1 MEGLLSWLR
10 QAGLSF
16 IPLFVAIDAIGT
28 LPFIL
33 ALVGELGPEARV
45 RSLNYAIITAFGVGL
60 GFLAIG
66 KFVFSVL
73 GISTDDFLIAGGG
86 LLFVLSLRDLITGK
100 AIEVSSESYPTV
112 GVVPIGTPL
121 VVGPATLSTLLLL
134 SSQYSLTAVFFALLV
149 NLFIAWVIFR
159 QGERVVNFL
168 GEGGQ
173 KAATKIASLLLAA
186 IAVKMIRR
194 GVMGFLSG
202 L

>member
-1 MEGLLSWLR
+1 MSDLVSWLY
-10 QAGLSF
+10 QVGLSF

-33 ALVGELGPEARV
+33 TLLKDLDPRSRA

-73 GISTDDFLIAGGG
+73 GISTDDFLIAGGV
-86 LLFVLSLRDLITGK
+86 LLFILSLRDLVTGK
-100 AIEVSSESYPTV
+100 AIETSSESYTTV
-112 GVVPIGTPL
+112 GIVPIGTPL

-134 SSQYSLTAVFFALLV
+134 SGQYSITAVFFAFLV
-149 NLFIAWVIFR
+149 NLFITWTIFR

-173 KAATKIASLLLAA
+173 RAATKIASLLLAA
-186 IAVKMIRR
+186 IAVKMVRR
-194 GVMGFLSG
+194 GIMGFLGG